1 MAPSNSELCRLYL
14 ISPPTF
20 DLDDFSSQ
28 LSLALKAGD
37 VACLQLRLKGASDG
51 AIRTASSRLIPIC
64 KNHGVAFVIN
74 DRPDLAADVGADGV
88 HIGVDDVSYTEARR
102 LVGQDAI
109 VGVSCYNSRHLAMV
123 AGENGASYIA
133 FGAFFPT
140 TTKQPRVHAEPELLT
155 WWQTNTTVPCVA
167 IGGVSVQ
174 NCGVLVRA
182 GADFLAV
189 ISGIWSNPD
198 GPGVAVS
205 IFNEEIKKHSN
216 VTIKD

>member
-1 MAPSNSELCRLYL
+1 MPLSNSELCRLYL

-20 DLDDFSSQ
+20 DLDDFSGQ

-37 VACLQLRLKGASDG
+37 VACLQLRLKGASDS
-51 AIRTASSRLIPIC
+51 AIRTASARLIPIC
-64 KNHGVAFVIN
+64 KDHGVAFVIN
-74 DRPDLAADVGADGV
+74 DRPDLATDVGADGV
-88 HIGVDDVSYTEARR
+88 HIGVDDVSYEKTRR
-102 LVGQDAI
+102 LVGEDAI

-123 AGENGASYIA
+123 AGEGGADYIA

-140 TTKQPRVHAEPELLT
+140 TTKQPRVHAKPELLT
-155 WWQTNTTVPCVA
+155 WWHTNTTVPCVA
-167 IGGVSVQ
+167 IGGISVE
-174 NCGVLVRA
+174 NCGVLIQA

-205 IFNEEIKKHSN
+205 TFNEKIKIHSN
-216 VTIKD
+216 AVIND

>member
-1 MAPSNSELCRLYL
+1 MPSSNPELCRLYL
-14 ISPPTF
+14 ISPPAF
-20 DLDDFSSQ
+20 DVDDFSEQ
-28 LSLALKAGD
+28 LSVALKAGD
-37 VACLQLRLKGASDG
+37 VACLQLRLKGASDR

-64 KNHGVAFVIN
+64 KDHGVAFVIN

-88 HIGVDDVSYTEARR
+88 HVGASDISCGEARR

-123 AGENGASYIA
+123 AGEHGADYIA

-140 TTKQPRVHAEPELLT
+140 TTKQPQVYAKPELLR
-155 WWQTNTTVPCVA
+155 WWHANTTLPCVA
-167 IGGVSVQ
+167 IGGISAE
-174 NCGVLVRA
+174 NCGMLVRA

-198 GPGVAVS
+198 GPGIAVS
-205 IFNEEIKKHSN
+205 TFNEKIKIHTN
-216 VTIKD
+216 AIIND